1 MVGLSPNQACVWV
14 SLKFVPQIMPPVPG
28 WLLFV
33 TYINAGVFTCL
44 RLIHFVS
51 EHASGVLPYNSTPVT
66 PSGSSLAAAT
76 IVLPSAAL
84 STTKLMIVPLV
95 AQLFC
100 AVFLFTNV
108 QLLIVGN
115 FLEKMLCVIAV
126 MAAFVHTLA
135 RSIKWHL
142 AGTLT
147 DIVAQSGLKP

>member
-1 MVGLSPNQACVWV
+1 V
-14 SLKFVPQIMPPVPG
+14 SLKFVPQVMPPIPG
-28 WLLFV
+28 WALFV
-33 TYINAGVFTCL
+33 VYINAGVFTCL
-44 RLIHFVS
+44 RLIHYVS

-66 PSGSSLAAAT
+66 PSSSSLAVAAA
-76 IVLPSAAL
+76 LPSAAL
-84 STTKLMIVPLV
+84 STTKLMVAPLI

-100 AVFLFTNV
+100 ALFLFTNV
-108 QLLIVGN
+108 QLLIVSN

-147 DIVAQSGLKP
+147 DLVVQSGMKP